1 MNQLHHEVPL
11 PVHESVSVRSAA
23 VREEEGDL
31 VGRHRHQRDEVPEHV
46 RVLQV
51 GGGVPLLGVDE
62 AGEEEGVADEEDGGV
77 VAHTVPVALLGVEL
91 DGEASRIPGDGNAAW
106 RTDPGGCDH
115 LAVSAEPLS
124 PPTVEKRTARG
135 VCLPTC
141 SNAGVETYQ
150 L

>member
-1 MNQLHHEVPL
+1 MNQLHHGVPL
-11 PVHESVSVRSAA
+11 PVHESVAVRSAA

-31 VGRHRHQRDEVPEHV
+31 VGGHRHQGDEVPEHV
-46 RVLQV
+46 GVLQV
-51 GGGVPLLGVDE
+51 GRRVPLLGVDE

-91 DGEASRIPGDGNAAW
+91 DGEASRISGE
-106 RTDPGGCDH
+106 RIETRFTIQEGCDH

-135 VCLPTC
+135 VCLPTYI
-141 SNAGVETYQ
+141 N
-150 L
+150 LRL